1 MCIVFRVKN
10 AYRSGR
16 KREKAQA
23 KTKRITQRIEG
34 LLCALS
40 DYRMECGWCINARS
54 GYQYLALYQ
63 PCVFQALEM
72 LRNRGFRYGQ
82 FFVDIAKIAHRLT
95 RKELQDSHA
104 GRMSDGLGEARQLFL
119 IGCMS
124 LSSISVEAG
133 KANCSFFA
141 FILFAKSRTTRHC
154 VNFSIRKSAFRRQ
167 LPRIHY
173 KNQIKL
179 PRIHYKNQ
187 RKLPRIH
194 YKVAIFA

>member
-1 MCIVFRVKN
+1 MRIGAGEKGKRHRQKQNESLN
-10 AYRSGR
+10 A
-16 KREKAQA
+16 
-23 KTKRITQRIEG
+23 QRG
-34 LLCALS
+34 WFCVLS

-63 PCVFQALEM
+63 PCVFQFLEM

-95 RKELQDSHA
+95 RKELPDSHA

-119 IGCMS
+119 IGRIS

-133 KANCSFFA
+133 KANCSYFA
-141 FILFAKSRTTRHC
+141 FILFAKSRTTEHC
-154 VNFSIRKSAFRRQ
+154 AKYFIRKSAFRRP

-179 PRIHYKNQ
+179 PRIHYKNR